1 MASLRIAHA
10 YDIGTAVVM
19 KSVLESEG
27 IEVLDIG
34 RAGHL
39 SIAGADQGFY
49 VEVGPNDRNMARRI
63 LRENELGKY
72 ILGDAT

>member
-10 YDIGTAVVM
+10 YDIGTAAVM

-39 SIAGADQGFY
+39 SIAGADLGY
-49 VEVGPNDRNMARRI
+49 YIEVAPGQRHQACRI
-63 LRENELGKY
+63 LRDHELGKY
-72 ILGDAT
+72 ILSDVT

>member
-27 IEVLDIG
+27 IDVLDIG

-39 SIAGADQGFY
+39 SIAGADPGFY
-49 VEVGPNDRNMARRI
+49 VEVVAEQRHQACQI
-63 LRENELGKY
+63 LRDHELGKY
-72 ILGDAT
+72 ILSDAT

>member
-1 MASLRIAHA
+1 MASLRVAHS
-10 YDIGTAVVM
+10 YNIGTAVVM

-39 SIAGADQGFY
+39 SIAGADQGYF
-49 VEVGPNDRNMARRI
+49 VEVGPGQQHRACEI
-63 LRENELGKY
+63 LREHELGKY
-72 ILGDAT
+72 ILSNAG

>member
-34 RAGHL
+34 IAGHL
-39 SIAGADQGFY
+39 LTSAITRAPLAIIFTGH
-49 VEVGPNDRNMARRI
+49 E
-63 LRENELGKY
+63 
-72 ILGDAT
+72 

>member
-49 VEVGPNDRNMARRI
+49 VEVGPNDRRRACQV
-63 LRENELGKY
+63 LVEHELGKY
-72 ILGDAT
+72 ILSNAT